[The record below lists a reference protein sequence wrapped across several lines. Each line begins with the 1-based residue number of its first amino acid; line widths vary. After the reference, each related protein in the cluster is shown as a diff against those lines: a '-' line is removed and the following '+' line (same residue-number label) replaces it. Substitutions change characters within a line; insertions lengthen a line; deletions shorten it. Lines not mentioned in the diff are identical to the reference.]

1 MRGRVGNKKDGRGLK
16 DNEEERWGVE
26 WETRRMV
33 EVWKIRGNRD
43 EGKSGKKEGW

>member
-1 MRGRVGNKKDGRGLK
+1 MKGRVGNKKDGRGVK
-16 DNEEERWGVE
+16 IRGKRDEGK
-26 WETRRMV
+26 WEIRRML